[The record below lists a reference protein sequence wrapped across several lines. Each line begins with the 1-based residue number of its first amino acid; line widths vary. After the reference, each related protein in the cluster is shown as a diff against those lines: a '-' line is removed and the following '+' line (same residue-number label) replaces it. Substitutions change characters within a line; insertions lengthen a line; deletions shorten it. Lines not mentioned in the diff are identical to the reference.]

1 MDEYEG
7 EKYKVRLYSFIICT
21 CCCLFGSVLGIVTYF
36 AYSNNML
43 CSVTTNEYFCK
54 TLKNSSTPV
63 LCLGCNSTNA
73 TGFINISDGGNATG
87 FINISDGGN
96 ATGFINIS
104 DGGDATGF
112 INISDGGNAMDKG
125 NTTEFVANKTAFY
138 ALNQPGI
145 LHNDIEGFGSD
156 VGAALAFSIACVFV
170 FIGCILSCGW
180 YIKYKPNPIKNI
192 ITRASASKPIR
203 LTKEEI
209 ELSQINPIMK
219 SLGENHKSL
228 LAKAVKNI
236 TCATEKDKDH
246 DFSEALELYNK
257 GVDQLLAYMKRS
269 ENANER
275 FEMAKKVDMYVKRAT
290 HLQTVISNN
299 ALMYVDKTPVR
310 PLIEKKCV
318 CDANTLA

>member
-7 EKYKVRLYSFIICT
+7 EKYKVRLHAFILCT
-21 CCCLFGSVLGIVTYF
+21 CCCLFGSVLGIVAYF

-54 TLKNSSTPV
+54 TLNNSSTPV
-63 LCLGCNSTNA
+63 LCQGCNTTIVNTTSVNTMRVNTTGGNATWVVNATNA
-73 TGFINISDGGNATG
+73 TGFVNVTNAASGNATV
-87 FINISDGGN
+87 I
-96 ATGFINIS
+96 
-104 DGGDATGF
+104 
-112 INISDGGNAMDKG
+112 
-125 NTTEFVANKTAFY
+125 VNKTAFY
-138 ALNQPGI
+138 ALSQSP
-145 LHNDIEGFGSD
+145 LPHNDIEKSGSPD

-170 FIGCILSCGW
+170 FIGSILSCGW

-209 ELSQINPIMK
+209 EISQINPIMK

-228 LAKAVKNI
+228 LVKAIKNI
-236 TCATEKDKDH
+236 TCATEKDRDH
-246 DFSEALELYNK
+246 YFPEALELYNK
-257 GVDQLLAYMKRS
+257 GIDQLLAYMKWS
-269 ENANER
+269 NNADER
-275 FEMAKKVDMYVKRAT
+275 FQMAKKADMYVKRAT
-290 HLQTVISNN
+290 YLQTVISNN
-299 ALMYVDKTPVR
+299 ALMHVDKTPAK

>member
-7 EKYKVRLYSFIICT
+7 EKYKVRLHAFTICT
-21 CCCLFGSVLGIVTYF
+21 CCCLFGSVLGIVAYF
-36 AYSNNML
+36 TYSNNML

-54 TLKNSSTPV
+54 TLKNSSAPV
-63 LCLGCNSTNA
+63 LCQGCNTTSVNTTSVNATNA
-73 TGFINISDGGNATG
+73 TWIVNATGINATNATWIDATNTTWFINATTGNAPSGNATV
-87 FINISDGGN
+87 I
-96 ATGFINIS
+96 
-104 DGGDATGF
+104 
-112 INISDGGNAMDKG
+112 
-125 NTTEFVANKTAFY
+125 ANKTAFY
-138 ALNQPGI
+138 ALSQSIIP
-145 LHNDIEGFGSD
+145 HNDIEKSSSPD

-209 ELSQINPIMK
+209 EISQINPIMK

-228 LAKAVKNI
+228 LANAIKNI

-246 DFSEALELYNK
+246 YFPEALELYNK
-257 GVDQLLAYMKRS
+257 GIDQLLSYMKRS
-269 ENANER
+269 NNANER
-275 FEMAKKVDMYVKRAT
+275 FQMAKKVDMYVKRAT
-290 HLQTVISNN
+290 YLQTVISNN
-299 ALMYVDKTPVR
+299 ALICCTDKTPVR

>member
-7 EKYKVRLYSFIICT
+7 EKYKVRLHAFIICT

-43 CSVTTNEYFCK
+43 CSVTTNEYLCK

-63 LCLGCNSTNA
+63 LCLGCNTTGVNATGSMTEFVNATGSMTEFVNATGSNVTWVVNATNA
-73 TGFINISDGGNATG
+73 TS
-87 FINISDGGN
+87 S
-96 ATGFINIS
+96 
-104 DGGDATGF
+104 
-112 INISDGGNAMDKG
+112 
-125 NTTEFVANKTAFY
+125 NTTEFVNNTRFY
-138 ALNQPGI
+138 TLSQVGI
-145 LHNDIEGFGSD
+145 LHNDIEKNVGGSD

-209 ELSQINPIMK
+209 EISQINPIMK

-246 DFSEALELYNK
+246 YFPEALELYNK
-257 GVDQLLAYMKRS
+257 GIDQLLAYMKRS
-269 ENANER
+269 HNADER
-275 FEMAKKVDMYVKRAT
+275 FQMAKKVDMYVKRAT
-290 HLQTVISNN
+290 YLQTVISNN
-299 ALMYVDKTPVR
+299 ALICCMDKTPAR

>member
-7 EKYKVRLYSFIICT
+7 EKYKVRLHAFIICT
-21 CCCLFGSVLGIVTYF
+21 CCCLFGSILGIVTYV
-36 AYSNNML
+36 AYSNNIL
-43 CSVTTNEYFCK
+43 CSVTTNEYLCK
-54 TLKNSSTPV
+54 TLKNSSTQV
-63 LCLGCNSTNA
+63 LCLECNA
-73 TGFINISDGGNATG
+73 TGANTTGFVNVSGVGNATG
-87 FINISDGGN
+87 VNTTGVN
-96 ATGFINIS
+96 AT
-104 DGGDATGF
+104 
-112 INISDGGNAMDKG
+112 GGNAMGGNVSGGNAMGANVSGRG
-125 NTTEFVANKTAFY
+125 NTTEFVNKTTFY
-138 ALNQPGI
+138 ALSHPGI
-145 LHNDIEGFGSD
+145 SHNDIEGFGSSD
-156 VGAALAFSIACVFV
+156 VAAALAFSITCVFV
-170 FIGCILSCGW
+170 FIGCVLSCGW

-236 TCATEKDKDH
+236 TCATEKDKNH
-246 DFSEALELYNK
+246 YFPEALELYNK
-257 GVDQLLAYMKRS
+257 GIDQLLAYMKRS
-269 ENANER
+269 DNANER
-275 FEMAKKVDMYVKRAT
+275 FEMAKKVDMYVKRAS

-299 ALMYVDKTPVR
+299 VLVYVDKTPVR

>member
-1 MDEYEG
+1 MLI
-7 EKYKVRLYSFIICT
+7 RL
-21 CCCLFGSVLGIVTYF
+21 
-36 AYSNNML
+36 
-43 CSVTTNEYFCK
+43 
-54 TLKNSSTPV
+54 
-63 LCLGCNSTNA
+63 
-73 TGFINISDGGNATG
+73 
-87 FINISDGGN
+87 
-96 ATGFINIS
+96 
-104 DGGDATGF
+104 
-112 INISDGGNAMDKG
+112 
-125 NTTEFVANKTAFY
+125 AFY
-138 ALNQPGI
+138 ALSQPGI
-145 LHNDIEGFGSD
+145 LHNDIEKNVGGSSD

-246 DFSEALELYNK
+246 YFPEALELYNK
-257 GVDQLLAYMKRS
+257 GIDQLLAYMKRS
-269 ENANER
+269 DNANER
-275 FEMAKKVDMYVKRAT
+275 FQMAKKVDMYVKRAS

-299 ALMYVDKTPVR
+299 ALVYVDKTPVR

-318 CDANTLA
+318 CDANTLD

>member
-21 CCCLFGSVLGIVTYF
+21 CCCLFGSVLGIVTYV
-36 AYSNNML
+36 AYSNNMI

-54 TLKNSSTPV
+54 TLNNSSTPV
-63 LCLGCNSTNA
+63 LCLGCNTTDVNTTSVAWVVNATGRNATGRNATGRNATSSNATWVVNATNA
-73 TGFINISDGGNATG
+73 TGFVNVTNAT
-87 FINISDGGN
+87 SSN
-96 ATGFINIS
+96 ASVIANR
-104 DGGDATGF
+104 
-112 INISDGGNAMDKG
+112 
-125 NTTEFVANKTAFY
+125 TTFY
-138 ALNQPGI
+138 TLSQSIIP
-145 LHNDIEGFGSD
+145 HNDIEKSGSPD

-209 ELSQINPIMK
+209 EISQINPIMK

-228 LAKAVKNI
+228 LANAIKNI

-246 DFSEALELYNK
+246 YFPEALELYNK
-257 GVDQLLAYMKRS
+257 GIDQLLSYMKRS
-269 ENANER
+269 NNANER
-275 FEMAKKVDMYVKRAT
+275 FQMAKKVDMYVKRAT
-290 HLQTVISNN
+290 YLQTVISNN
-299 ALMYVDKTPVR
+299 ALVYVDKTPAR

-318 CDANTLA
+318 CDANTLS

>member
-7 EKYKVRLYSFIICT
+7 EKYKVRLHAFIICT

-63 LCLGCNSTNA
+63 LCLGCNTTDVNTTSVAWVVNATGSNATNA
-73 TGFINISDGGNATG
+73 TGSNATNATGSNATWVVNATNATSGNATV
-87 FINISDGGN
+87 I
-96 ATGFINIS
+96 
-104 DGGDATGF
+104 
-112 INISDGGNAMDKG
+112 
-125 NTTEFVANKTAFY
+125 VNKTAFY
-138 ALNQPGI
+138 ALSQSIIP
-145 LHNDIEGFGSD
+145 HNDIEKNVGGSD

-209 ELSQINPIMK
+209 EISQINPIMK

-246 DFSEALELYNK
+246 YFPEALELYNK
-257 GVDQLLAYMKRS
+257 GIDQLLAYMKRS
-269 ENANER
+269 DNANER
-275 FEMAKKVDMYVKRAT
+275 FQMAKKVDIYVKRAS

-299 ALMYVDKTPVR
+299 TLVYVDKTPVK

-318 CDANTLA
+318 CDANTLS

>member
-7 EKYKVRLYSFIICT
+7 EKYKVRLHAFILCT
-21 CCCLFGSVLGIVTYF
+21 CCCLFGSVLGIVAYF

-43 CSVTTNEYFCK
+43 CSVTTNEYLCK

-63 LCLGCNSTNA
+63 LCLGCNTTGVNTTDSMTEFVNATWVVNA
-73 TGFINISDGGNATG
+73 TGSNATGNATG
-87 FINISDGGN
+87 FVNVTN
-96 ATGFINIS
+96 ATTS
-104 DGGDATGF
+104 
-112 INISDGGNAMDKG
+112 NAS
-125 NTTEFVANKTAFY
+125 VIANRTVFY
-138 ALNQPGI
+138 TLSQSIIP
-145 LHNDIEGFGSD
+145 HNDIEKSGSPD

-170 FIGCILSCGW
+170 FIGSILSCGW

-209 ELSQINPIMK
+209 EISQINPIMK

-228 LAKAVKNI
+228 LVKAIKNI
-236 TCATEKDKDH
+236 TCATEKDRDH
-246 DFSEALELYNK
+246 YFPEALELYNK
-257 GVDQLLAYMKRS
+257 GIDQLLAYMKWS
-269 ENANER
+269 NNADER
-275 FEMAKKVDMYVKRAT
+275 FQMAKKADMYVKRAT
-290 HLQTVISNN
+290 YLQTVISNN
-299 ALMYVDKTPVR
+299 ALMHVDKTPAK

>member
-7 EKYKVRLYSFIICT
+7 EKYKVRLHAFILCT
-21 CCCLFGSVLGIVTYF
+21 CCCLFGSVLGMVAYF
-36 AYSNNML
+36 TYSNNML

-54 TLKNSSTPV
+54 TLNNSSTPV
-63 LCLGCNSTNA
+63 LCQGCNTTIVNTTSVNTMRVNTTGGNATWIDATNA
-73 TGFINISDGGNATG
+73 TGFINATTGNAPSGNATV
-87 FINISDGGN
+87 I
-96 ATGFINIS
+96 
-104 DGGDATGF
+104 
-112 INISDGGNAMDKG
+112 
-125 NTTEFVANKTAFY
+125 ANKTAFY
-138 ALNQPGI
+138 ALSQSP
-145 LHNDIEGFGSD
+145 LPHNDIERSGSD

-209 ELSQINPIMK
+209 EISQINPIMK

-228 LAKAVKNI
+228 LANAIKNI

-246 DFSEALELYNK
+246 YFPEALELYNK
-257 GVDQLLAYMKRS
+257 GIDQLLSYMKRS
-269 ENANER
+269 NNANER
-275 FEMAKKVDMYVKRAT
+275 FQMAKKVDMYVKRAT
-290 HLQTVISNN
+290 YLQTVISNN
-299 ALMYVDKTPVR
+299 ALICCTDKTPVR